1 MAATGEEKA
10 APLITGADLEVL
22 LADLDTPL
30 VIDAYATWCVFVCV
44 DFFRVVY
51 NVSTIFYLVLISQ
64 LSIAQCSN
72 IYSLQVWSMFINGSG
87 IRRSGTRIEGEGTI
101 CQVGY
106 GPR

>member
-30 VIDAYATWCVFVCV
+30 VIDAYATWYVFVGV
-44 DFFRVVY
+44 DFFGLDMTVTLVFDM
-51 NVSTIFYLVLISQ
+51 STIFYLVLISQ

-72 IYSLQVWSMFINGSG
+72 IYS
-87 IRRSGTRIEGEGTI
+87 
-101 CQVGY
+101 
-106 GPR
+106 